1 VELVVEVMVH
11 KVELDQVLLQEQLT
25 LAVEAVEVLQVIN
38 QVHLKQVVMVVQELL
53 LQERMLLR
61 ELSLQHVVHVHLF
74 LL

>member
-61 ELSLQHVVHVHLF
+61 ELSLQHVVHVHPF